1 MMEFNDGMICVLG
14 LDTTPFTGKKPMPL
28 FDHSLHPTMVTMS
41 HSFRRSI
48 CVLFSALTLT
58 LSCIAIHPVRAQQPN
73 VNHSARH
80 QLAIERAR
88 SNLHLDAPGS
98 ANRQV
103 ALADALLRAGK
114 VDDSIPHY
122 ENAIKQSPD
131 MRPYL
136 WQYGIALF
144 FAGRFEDGRELFEAH
159 RRVNPNDVENAAWHF
174 LCEAKA
180 NGIESARKLLLPAPG
195 DRRIPMSEILD
206 RLPGGDATKIE
217 AAVNAIHQP
226 ASKQSARF
234 YADLYLGLI
243 ADAEGKPKDA
253 QAFMTRAA
261 KTPMAHYMAD
271 VARVYANH
279 LKASAKPDEQ

>member
-1 MMEFNDGMICVLG
+1 ML
-14 LDTTPFTGKKPMPL
+14 
-28 FDHSLHPTMVTMS
+28 TMS
-41 HSFRRSI
+41 HTFHLSPR
-48 CVLFSALTLT
+48 VLFSTCVRLSILTLT
-58 LSCIAIHPVRAQQPN
+58 LSCVVPHPVQAQPPST
-73 VNHSARH
+73 NHAARH
-80 QLAIERAR
+80 ELAIERAE
-88 SNLHLDAPGS
+88 SNLRPDDPGAS
-98 ANRQV
+98 NRLV
-103 ALADALLRAGK
+103 ALADAFLRAGQ
-114 VDDSIPHY
+114 VNESIPHY
-122 ENAIKQSPD
+122 ERAIEESPD

-144 FAGRFEDGRELFEAH
+144 FAGRFKDGRELFEAH

-217 AAVNAIHQP
+217 AAVDAIRQP
-226 ASKQSARF
+226 ESKQSASF

-243 ADAEGKPKDA
+243 ADAEGKPDVAKKH
-253 QAFMTRAA
+253 MTRAA
-261 KTPMAHYMAD
+261 KTPMTHYMAD

-279 LKASAKPDEQ
+279 LKASAETDKR